1 MQQKRLLQADVSPV
15 ALLYQRHA
23 STIFLTI
30 RRHIFSLEDAEDI
43 TLEVFLAAVEHEE
56 VLAGLSDDLQLAWLR
71 RVAHNK
77 IVDHYRRSLHRQAL
91 ALEEVIEMLDDD
103 ESREPEPVLL
113 RREEYALLRRRIA
126 ALPPQQQEILHLRF
140 AGGLRSR
147 EIASL
152 LQKREST
159 VRSMLARSLNFLRS
173 VYERQ

>member
-1 MQQKRLLQADVSPV
+1 MQQQRSLQVDTSPV

-23 STIFLTI
+23 STIFLSI

-43 TLEVFLAAVEHEE
+43 TLEVFLAALEHEE
-56 VLAGLSDDLQLAWLR
+56 MLTGLSDDLRLAWLR

-77 IVDHYRRSLHRQAL
+77 VVDHYRRSSRRQVST
-91 ALEEVIEMLDDD
+91 LEEIGDLFDEE
-103 ESREPEPVLL
+103 ESREPEMVAL
-113 RREEYALLRRRIA
+113 RREEYELLRRRLA
-126 ALPPQQQEILHLRF
+126 TLPPQQQEILHLRF

-152 LQKREST
+152 LNKREGS

-173 VYERQ
+173 VYER

>member
-1 MQQKRLLQADVSPV
+1 MQHQRSPQVDTSLV
-15 ALLYQRHA
+15 ALLYQQHA
-23 STIFLTI
+23 STIFLYV

-43 TLEVFLAAVEHEE
+43 TLEIFLAAVEQEKM
-56 VLAGLSDDLQLAWLR
+56 LATLTDDARLAWLR

-77 IVDHYRRSLHRQAL
+77 IVDHYRRSTLRQSAP
-91 ALEEVIEMLDDD
+91 LEAASSLLDED
-103 ESREPEPVLL
+103 ENRAPEPVAL
-113 RREEYALLRRRIA
+113 RSEEYALLRRRLA

-152 LQKREST
+152 LQKREGS

-173 VYERQ
+173 VYER

>member
-1 MQQKRLLQADVSPV
+1 MQNQHSLRVDTSLV

-23 STIFLTI
+23 STIFLYI

-43 TLEVFLAAVEHEE
+43 TLEVFLAAVEQETML
-56 VLAGLSDDLQLAWLR
+56 VDLSDDLCLAWLR

-77 IVDHYRRSLHRQAL
+77 IVDHYRRSAHRQA
-91 ALEEVIEMLDDD
+91 ATLEEIGSLLDED
-103 ESREPEPVLL
+103 ESRAPEPVVL
-113 RREEYALLRRRIA
+113 RREEYALLRRRLA
-126 ALPPQQQEILHLRF
+126 TLPPQQQEILHLRF

-152 LQKREST
+152 LNKREGS

-173 VYERQ
+173 VYER